1 MAADGPQGLA
11 LLRERRDVE
20 LLFTDVVLPGL
31 NGRQLADQAL
41 TMRPDIKVL
50 FTTGYTRNA
59 IVHNGRLDEGV
70 ELITKPFTFDAL
82 ASKVR
87 QILDR

>member
-1 MAADGPQGLA
+1 MD
-11 LLRERRDVE
+11 

-31 NGRQLADQAL
+31 NGHKFAEEAAEI
-41 TMRPDIKVL
+41 RPDLKVL

-70 ELITKPFTFDAL
+70 SLITKPFTFHAL

-87 QILDR
+87 KVLDS

>member
-1 MAADGPQGLA
+1 MALK
-11 LLRERRDVE
+11 LLKERPEVD
-20 LLFTDVVLPGL
+20 LLFTDVVLPGI

-41 TMRPDIKVL
+41 KLRPDLKLL

-70 ELITKPFTFDAL
+70 SLITKPFTFDGL

-87 QILDR
+87 KMLDG